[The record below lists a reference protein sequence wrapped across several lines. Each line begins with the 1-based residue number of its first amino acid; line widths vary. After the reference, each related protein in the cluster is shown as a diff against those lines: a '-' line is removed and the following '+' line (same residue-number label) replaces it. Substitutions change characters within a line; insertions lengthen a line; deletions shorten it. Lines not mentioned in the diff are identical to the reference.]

1 MSMDMNNKD
10 FNEATKRCPYCGEE
24 IKAEAKKC
32 RYCGE
37 WLVENGLMPPTS
49 KVPTLAN
56 NESQPID
63 EESSVLAETSI
74 VTSQN
79 NQTTNSSEPKVSPKI
94 SGEGQELDSISAKRK
109 EKNEMYLDIFFG
121 MVLIGEFLLRQIMK
135 FVCSFGYGDKGTFL
149 FISTNLGDI
158 ISMIGTCGLFM
169 YLSRYI
175 TSLGMSIK
183 TSISAVILTTI
194 CITFCNKL
202 PESLFDSEPTL
213 VIVFLAFSLGLLV
226 SYFYVGVK
234 LIRLSVNGFKVAGWL
249 FVISASLAS
258 FVSLKETI
266 APNSDLMDW
275 LMLIDSILAF
285 SLALLIREGC
295 KENDFGQPLIKD
307 DLFNGERIAII
318 IGSILTLV
326 VSFLPIHPN
335 HTNNYDDYSDMSD
348 ETSIVDSTAV
358 DDSIDDT
365 AGDAGEY
372 NNDGSAN
379 NEPYDEA
386 VEPLKDYHGDSYAY
400 NAYGDKFDIIKNG
413 HLLVN
418 LKDAYNYFY
427 IDPDKDYKVG
437 MFGHE
442 IFIVGTWGGIKKNVY
457 SYDVDKK
464 ELSTIA
470 TDCIDAT
477 VDEHQLGIKEDDGW
491 KWYDVE

>member
-1 MSMDMNNKD
+1 MSMDMNNNN

-37 WLVENGLMPPTS
+37 WLVENGLMNPTPEAPAS
-49 KVPTLAN
+49 TNK
-56 NESQPID
+56 ESQPIGED
-63 EESSVLAETSI
+63 SSALTETSI
-74 VTSQN
+74 GTSQN
-79 NQTTNSSEPKVSPKI
+79 NQATNSSELKVSPKI
-94 SGEGQELDSISAKRK
+94 LGKEQELDPICAKRK
-109 EKNEMYLDIFFG
+109 EDNEMYLDIFFG
-121 MVLIGEFLLRQIMK
+121 MVVLGEFLLRQIMK
-135 FVCSFGYGDKGTFL
+135 LVYSFGYGDKGTLL
-149 FISTNLGDI
+149 FISTNLGDV

-169 YLSRYI
+169 YLSHYI
-175 TSLGMSIK
+175 TSLGMRIK
-183 TSISAVILTTI
+183 TSISAVVLTTI
-194 CITFCNKL
+194 CMTFCSKI
-202 PESLFDSEPTL
+202 PESIYDSEPIFAI
-213 VIVFLAFSLGLLV
+213 VILIFALGLLI

-234 LIRLSVNGFKVAGWL
+234 LIRLSVNGFKIAGWL
-249 FVISASLAS
+249 FVISAFLGT
-258 FVSLKETI
+258 FVFLKEII
-266 APNSDLMDW
+266 APNSDSMDW
-275 LMLIDSILAF
+275 LMLIDSLLAF
-285 SLALLIREGC
+285 SLALEIREGC

-307 DLFNGERIAII
+307 DLFNGERMAIV

-326 VSFLPIHPN
+326 AAFLPIIQN
-335 HTNNYDDYSDMSD
+335 HADNYNDYSGKNEESAV
-348 ETSIVDSTAV
+348 VDSTTV
-358 DDSIDDT
+358 NDSVDDT

-372 NNDGSAN
+372 NNDGSAD

-418 LKDAYNYFY
+418 LKDAYNDFY

-457 SYDVDKK
+457 SYDVEKE
-464 ELSTIA
+464 ELSTVA